1 VRSIAL
7 CSQIWDAIFPQLSL
21 DTAASRAALE
31 GVDVAVAEV
40 LSLHADAQRS
50 TVSDYAV
57 SGDCL
62 HTLMYFRF
70 RLSL

>member
-1 VRSIAL
+1 
-7 CSQIWDAIFPQLSL
+7 L